1 MSITI
6 SKFDD
11 QSRGY
16 SDGGKIK
23 ERKGVYFE
31 SEVKGVSNLFYWAYV
46 WSDEG
51 GTVEEHA
58 HKGFEIITYVLDGE
72 LEQKN
77 SDSEAWEKL
86 GKGDMQVMR
95 SGNGF
100 SHSEKFNP
108 GAKVLQIWMDPDFRR
123 SLQRPA
129 AYTDYEASDFEK
141 ESFNGMDRIDFCGDE
156 SPVWFASPLQMDR
169 FDFGKGSYNIP
180 VPKDHIFT
188 AVVIGGE
195 VTVNGEAMSEG
206 DLVRLESEE
215 EFGFETAGDGS
226 LFSVVVPTE
235 PGYRTY
241 TDQLQMSS

>member
-16 SDGGKIK
+16 ADGGKIK

-51 GTVEEHA
+51 GIVEEHA

-72 LEQKN
+72 VELKN
-77 SDSEAWEKL
+77 SDSEEWEKHA
-86 GKGDMQVMR
+86 KGGMDVTR
-95 SGNGF
+95 AGNGF
-100 SHSEKFNP
+100 SHSEKFHP
-108 GAKVLQIWMDPDFRR
+108 GTKVLQIWMDPDFRR
-123 SLQRPA
+123 SLQRPVA
-129 AYTDYEASDFEK
+129 STEYEADEFEY
-141 ESFNGMDRIDFCGDE
+141 ESFNGMNRIDFCGDE
-156 SPVWFASPLQMDR
+156 APTYFASPLQMDR
-169 FDFGKGSYNIP
+169 YDFNKGSFNIP
-180 VPKDHIFT
+180 IPKNQIFT

-195 VTVNGEAMSEG
+195 LTVNGEKMEEG
-206 DLVRLESEE
+206 DLIRLESESAM
-215 EFGFETAGDGS
+215 EFEAAGEGS